1 MDNESIDLIRLL
13 RVLRKRIL
21 VIMLIALLGLG
32 LSGVWTFFV
41 VDELYSADVLLY
53 IWQDKNAD
61 DEQAVS
67 SGDLALFSQLVSD
80 YQVLA
85 KSRLVT
91 SMVVAELELDP
102 ARAAGLSNKI
112 AVGTR
117 SNTRHLTITVT
128 DQDPVFAAMV
138 ANKVADVFSRV
149 VVDKM
154 GAGNVNI
161 IDDAFPPGSPSSPN
175 KQLNLAI
182 GLILGLMAGIGLALL
197 IEFLDTTVKSAED
210 VEALTGYTL
219 LGAIPE
225 YEHEQNTGSGRRR

>member
-1 MDNESIDLIRLL
+1 MENESIDLIRLL
-13 RVLRKRIL
+13 RILRKRLL
-21 VIMLIALLGLG
+21 VIILIAILGLG
-32 LSGVWTFFV
+32 LSGVWTFFL

-53 IWQDKNAD
+53 IWQDKSED
-61 DEQAVS
+61 DQSVS

-91 SMVVAELELDP
+91 SMVIDELELDP
-102 ARAAGLSNKI
+102 DRAAGLSNKI

-128 DQDPVFAAMV
+128 DGDPVFAALV

-161 IDDAFPPGSPSSPN
+161 IDDAITPGAPSSPN
-175 KQLNLAI
+175 KRLNLAI
-182 GLILGLMAGIGLALL
+182 GLLLGLMAGIGLALL
-197 IEFLDTTVKSAED
+197 VEFLDTTVKTADD
-210 VEALTGYTL
+210 VETITGFTL

-225 YEHEQNTGSGRRR
+225 YEHGQETGARRK